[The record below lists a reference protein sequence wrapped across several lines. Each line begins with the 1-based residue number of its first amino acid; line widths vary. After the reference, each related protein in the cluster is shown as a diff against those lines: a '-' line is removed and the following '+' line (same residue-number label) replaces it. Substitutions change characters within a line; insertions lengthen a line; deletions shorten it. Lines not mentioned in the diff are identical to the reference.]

1 MPNIRSRETV
11 AERLWDWGFLNA
23 AFPGQIR
30 PMDLDG
36 IVEKNGQFLVLE
48 GKPLGHS
55 LPTGQK
61 ITLEK
66 MAAKDDFCVVVLF
79 GEPGQP
85 EQMKVLGH
93 HDMPIDCTKADV
105 VRLVEAW
112 IESVM

>member
-23 AFPGQIR
+23 ALPGQIR

-48 GKPLGHS
+48 GKPLGHD

-66 MAAKDDFCVVVLF
+66 MAQKTTSASWCFLASRDSQSK
-79 GEPGQP
+79 
-85 EQMKVLGH
+85 
-93 HDMPIDCTKADV
+93 
-105 VRLVEAW
+105 
-112 IESVM
+112 